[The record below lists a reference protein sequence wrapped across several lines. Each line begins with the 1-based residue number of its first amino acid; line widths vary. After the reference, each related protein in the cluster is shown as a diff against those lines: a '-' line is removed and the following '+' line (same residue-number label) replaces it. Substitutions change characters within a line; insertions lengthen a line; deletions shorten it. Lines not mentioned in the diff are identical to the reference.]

1 VKQRVQ
7 LETPDRALH
16 GQAPVDRGGRKTPAV
31 SPRNR
36 DTVQAAFD
44 AYYRGDIMRVTELA
58 DPELVVTQ
66 TAEMPDAETFHG
78 RRAFIEAI
86 ETWRDAWDDF
96 RVERLR
102 TREIGDH
109 VLTTVRQ
116 RARGKR
122 SGVEVEGLLTFVFTL
137 KAGRLVRWRMFADE
151 EHALEAV
158 GLRRRRPLSSESRH
172 VRSRAVDAARR
183 FGRPRKTACAK
194 AGCGPEDV
202 NTSPARSLVPGA

>member
-7 LETPDRALH
+7 LETQDHALH
-16 GQAPVDRGGRKTPAV
+16 RQAPADRRGRKTPAV
-31 SPRNR
+31 SRRNR

-44 AYYRGDIMRVTELA
+44 AYDRGDMRRVAELA
-58 DPELVVTQ
+58 DPGLVVTQ

-78 RRAFIEAI
+78 RRGFIEAI
-86 ETWRDAWDDF
+86 ETWTDTWDDF

-151 EHALEAV
+151 ENALEAV
-158 GLRRRRPLSSESRH
+158 G
-172 VRSRAVDAARR
+172 SRAPARR
-183 FGRPRKTACAK
+183 GDWCPVR
-194 AGCGPEDV
+194 E
-202 NTSPARSLVPGA
+202 ARAS